1 MPNDKPRYLMGVG
14 TPQNILEAVA
24 RGVDLMDCVM
34 PSRNA
39 RHGHLFTSK
48 GIININN
55 KKYEYDMTPI
65 DDECGCPVCQR
76 YSKAYIR
83 HLLKSTEMLSQRLL
97 VIHNLWFYNHFIED
111 IRKAIDENR
120 FAQFKAE
127 KEKILGRRI

>member
-1 MPNDKPRYLMGVG
+1 MWLPC
-14 TPQNILEAVA
+14 I
-24 RGVDLMDCVM
+24 
-34 PSRNA
+34 
-39 RHGHLFTSK
+39 
-48 GIININN
+48 
-55 KKYEYDMTPI
+55 
-65 DDECGCPVCQR
+65 QR